1 MEIPVQNFMELYKFL
16 PKTNCKKCG
25 KTCMAFALDLLQGK
39 VKVDD
44 CPPLLEAKY
53 KKQYETLKEM
63 LGGDEGQKK
72 ELRIN
77 VDEEACDG
85 CGICVTVCPV
95 NARYCPPSLSGKA
108 PEDPPDEHQ
117 LFQVKKG
124 KCELLNLKYCRRLDA
139 EGRERE
145 CRVCETYCPR
155 EAIKIEYT

>member
-1 MEIPVQNFMELYKFL
+1 MELYKFL

-25 KTCMAFALDLLQGK
+25 KPCMAFALDLLQGK

-44 CPPLLEAKY
+44 CTPLLESKY

-63 LGGDEGQKK
+63 LGGEEGLEK

-77 VDEEACDG
+77 VDEELCDG

-108 PEDPPDEHQ
+108 PDFPPEKHQ

-124 KCELLNLKYCRRLDA
+124 KCELLFLEYCRRLDG
-139 EGRERE
+139 EGQARE

>member
-1 MEIPVQNFMELYKFL
+1 MELYKFL

-44 CPPLLEAKY
+44 CPPLLESKY

-63 LGGDEGQKK
+63 LGGEEGQEK

-77 VDEEACDG
+77 VDEEICDG

-108 PEDPPDEHQ
+108 PDFPPEEHQ
-117 LFQVKKG
+117 LFQVIKG

-139 EGRERE
+139 QGRERE

-155 EAIKIEYT
+155 EAIKIEYS